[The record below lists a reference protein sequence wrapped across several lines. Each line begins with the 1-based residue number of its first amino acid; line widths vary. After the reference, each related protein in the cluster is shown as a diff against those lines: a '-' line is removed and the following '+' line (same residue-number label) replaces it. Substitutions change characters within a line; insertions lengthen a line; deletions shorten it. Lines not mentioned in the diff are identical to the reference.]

1 MTKPTQQQRRDK
13 KKQCKQTHNN
23 SDNYESHVSEHEEF
37 VSSNIKSVYPNVNI
51 INMTAK
57 TYSSEKLSEFTKDDN
72 NIIIVFNI
80 NNQTEIKSV
89 YSNYMIWKR
98 VPIVFWEKD
107 IGDIAFMI
115 VRGSSVILYPTSKIG
130 NSDILIEEL
139 KSILKP
145 RVKEC
150 LICFHKFVFEERRV
164 SCCHCKMP
172 LCGDCF
178 SHYIK
183 ENPGWCPYCTRHLMF
198 HGVGKGDF
206 ENENCG
212 DVFEEFIGEQ
222 MRAIIKQTNV
232 VQRLPWTYLAEKW
245 MFFMMNR

>member
-1 MTKPTQQQRRDK
+1 MTKLTQQQRREK

-23 SDNYESHVSEHEEF
+23 SDNPESYKDLVF
-37 VSSNIKSVYPNVNI
+37 ANIKLVYPNVNI
-51 INMTAK
+51 INMTAT
-57 TYSSEKLSEFTKDDN
+57 TYSSKKLSEFTKDDN
-72 NIIIVFNI
+72 NIIMVFNI

-164 SCCHCKMP
+164 SCCHCQMP

-222 MRAIIKQTNV
+222 MRASIKQTNV
-232 VQRLPWTYLAEKW
+232 VQRLPCTYLAEKW

>member
-1 MTKPTQQQRRDK
+1 MTKPTQQQRREK
-13 KKQCKQTHNN
+13 KKQTHNN

-37 VSSNIKSVYPNVNI
+37 VSSNIKYVYPNVNI
-51 INMTAK
+51 INMTAT

-130 NSDILIEEL
+130 NSDILIEGL
-139 KSILKP
+139 KSQLKP

-164 SCCHCKMP
+164 SCCHCQMP

-222 MRAIIKQTNV
+222 MRASIKQTNV
-232 VQRLPWTYLAEKW
+232 VQRLPWTYLAENGC
-245 MFFMMNR
+245 FFMMNR

>member
-1 MTKPTQQQRRDK
+1 MTKLTQQQRRET
-13 KKQCKQTHNN
+13 KKQCTPKIIN
-23 SDNYESHVSEHEEF
+23 SDNPESYNDLVF
-37 VSSNIKSVYPNVNI
+37 ANIKLVYPNVNI
-51 INMTAK
+51 INMTAT

-222 MRAIIKQTNV
+222 MRASIKQTNA